1 MARVVAVLKALGR
14 DLYRD
19 QKSLGSVVGNNFF
32 PISAFFL
39 RAAGA
44 FVYLL
49 IGLVLLFPLSTDPL
63 RRIPAS
69 RLALWPLERGERWA
83 LRALSPWVNPISWL
97 IAALAMWAARG
108 AVTAGLWAFVAGL
121 VALAILVSNLSLPQG
136 RSLWL
141 YVPGIPGR
149 WRQLVRKNLREMLAT
164 LDFYCA
170 LLLCLSACLF
180 RLFGGVADRRRR
192 LLAMAVLILLAL
204 SSYAQCLFGL
214 DGVHGLARYRL
225 LPLRGWE
232 ALAAKDAAFLL
243 LAIPLTLPFAPL
255 PGLAAALIALAAGH
269 KPTVQRHRP
278 QVRWRFSSGAPLFF
292 GLYQVG
298 LMVGAAAGVFFRGPF
313 VLLACLLIWAWS
325 LGYYGGQWDRMLRS

>member
-1 MARVVAVLKALGR
+1 MARVFTILKALGR

-19 QKSLGSVVGNNFF
+19 QKSLGSVTGNNFF
-32 PISAFFL
+32 PISAYLL
-39 RAAGA
+39 RTAGA

-69 RLALWPLERGERWA
+69 RLSLWPLESRERWA

-97 IAALAMWAARG
+97 IVAVAIWAARG
-108 AVTAGLWAFVAGL
+108 AVTAGLWAFLTGL
-121 VALAILVSNLSLPQG
+121 VAVAVLVSNLSLPRG

-141 YVPGIPGR
+141 YVPGIPGP
-149 WRQLVRKNLREMLAT
+149 WRQLVRKNIREMLAT

-180 RLFGGVADRRRR
+180 RLFGGVLPPEG

-225 LPLRGWE
+225 LPLHGWE

-243 LAIPLTLPFAPL
+243 LAIPLILPFAPL

-292 GLYQVG
+292 GVYQVG

-325 LGYYGGQWDRMLRS
+325 LGYYGRQWDRALLS